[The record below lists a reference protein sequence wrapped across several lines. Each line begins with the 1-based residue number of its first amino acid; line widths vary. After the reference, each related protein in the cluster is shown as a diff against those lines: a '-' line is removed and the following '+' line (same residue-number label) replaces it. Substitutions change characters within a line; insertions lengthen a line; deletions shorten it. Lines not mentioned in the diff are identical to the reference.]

1 MPPDS
6 PFRGV
11 AAAITQPASAD
22 DVVDQLSPI
31 ITGLT
36 LYNIEGP
43 RILYREPEG
52 PRILCREPDN
62 DQDIIEAVY
71 RWDGRPPEEIFQTG
85 FRPRPPNDPR
95 DLTRYYNL
103 ECFVNSAGSPV
114 DETPAETSVF
124 VSTTRSTRWRPSV
137 RASCILYR
145 YEIFAPGGIDAVL
158 TLRDRNHY
166 PNQQEISFAGG
177 IGPQYIRT
185 AREYTVDV
193 PPGSRYP
200 GFGIADPNIY
210 LNALFNPNPNRPTRR
225 LRNPRCPAEGEV
237 VIEYT
242 ARQKRSTE
250 VISSVEDICK
260 VGHYIE
266 CAFNF
271 SDKQNAYLFIADRYL
286 KIYYAPGTTD
296 DKILGG
302 PESIGNGFPYLK
314 DTIFASGID
323 AAFTASTKNEAY
335 IFRSNIYALI
345 NFDEG
350 KIIQGPKLIT
360 DSFYSLKNTI
370 FAKGIDAAF
379 TSCKENEA
387 YLFRGNQY
395 ALINFK
401 PGTTDDYIIQGPKN
415 ITESFHSLK
424 DTIFENGLDAAF
436 SSSKPT
442 EEETYAL
449 INEAYIFKG
458 DTYALINFAPGTTDD
473 YIIQGPK
480 KITESFYSLKDILPM
495 YSCSC
500 D

>member
-1 MPPDS
+1 MALPPDS

-11 AAAITQPASAD
+11 AGAITQPASAD
-22 DVVDQLSPI
+22 DALHQLSPI

-36 LYNIEGP
+36 LYNTEGP
-43 RILYREPEG
+43 RILY
-52 PRILCREPDN
+52 REPDN
-62 DQDIIEAVY
+62 DQDIIEPVY
-71 RWDGRPPEEIFQTG
+71 RWDERPPEEILQTG

-124 VSTTRSTRWRPSV
+124 VSTTRSGPWRPSV

-185 AREYTVDV
+185 ARGYTVDV

-200 GFGIADPNIY
+200 RFGITRSFY
-210 LNALFNPNPNRPTRR
+210 RHTLFKPNPNRPTPR
-225 LRNPRCPAEGEV
+225 LRNPRCAKNGTV
-237 VIEYT
+237 VIEYP

-271 SDKQNAYLFIADRYL
+271 SDKEDAYLFIADRYL
-286 KIYYAPGTTD
+286 KIYYAPGTTN
-296 DKILGG
+296 DKILSG

-323 AAFTASTKNEAY
+323 AAFTVSKKNEAY
-335 IFRSNIYALI
+335 IFRSNIYAHI
-345 NFDEG
+345 NFHEG
-350 KIIQGPKLIT
+350 KIMQGPELTT
-360 DSFYSLKNTI
+360 DGFYSLKNTI

-379 TSCKENEA
+379 TSSRENEA

-401 PGTTDDYIIQGPKN
+401 KDYIIQGPKN

-424 DTIFENGLDAAF
+424 HTIFENGLDAAF
-436 SSSKPT
+436 SSSLKF
-442 EEETYAL
+442 EAF
-449 INEAYIFKG
+449 IFKSDEAYIFKG
-458 DTYALINFAPGTTDD
+458 DTYALIDFAPGSTKDK
-473 YIIQGPK
+473 IIQGPK
-480 KITESFYSLKDILPM
+480 KITESFYSLKPILPM
-495 YSCSC
+495 YPCSC

>member
-1 MPPDS
+1 MALPPDS
-6 PFRGV
+6 GFRGV

-22 DVVDQLSPI
+22 DALHQLSPI
-31 ITGLT
+31 RYGLG
-36 LYNIEGP
+36 LYNPEVPSIE
-43 RILYREPEG
+43 YRN
-52 PRILCREPDN
+52 PDN

-71 RWDGRPPEEIFQTG
+71 RWDGRPYQEIFQTG

-103 ECFVNSAGSPV
+103 ECFVNSGGSPA

-124 VSTTRSTRWRPSV
+124 VSTTRSNKWKPSV
-137 RASCILYR
+137 TAACILYR

-158 TLRDRNHY
+158 TLGDRNHY

-177 IGPQYIRT
+177 IGPQYIRS
-185 AREYTVDV
+185 AREYAVDV

-210 LNALFNPNPNRPTRR
+210 RNALFNPNPNRPTPR
-225 LRNPRCPAEGEV
+225 LKNPRCPENGTV
-237 VIEYT
+237 VIEYP

-271 SDKQNAYLFIADRYL
+271 SDKEDAYLFIADRYL
-286 KIYYAPGTTD
+286 KIYYAPGTTN
-296 DKILGG
+296 DKILSG

-323 AAFTASTKNEAY
+323 AAFTVSKKNEAY
-335 IFRSNIYALI
+335 IFRSNIYAHI

-350 KIIQGPKLIT
+350 KIMQGPKLTT
-360 DSFYSLKNTI
+360 DGFYSLKNTI

-379 TSCKENEA
+379 TSSRENEA

-395 ALINFK
+395 ALINFA
-401 PGTTDDYIIQGPKN
+401 DDRIIQGPKN
-415 ITESFHSLK
+415 ITESFQSLK
-424 DTIFENGLDAAF
+424 HTIFENGLDAAF
-436 SSSKPT
+436 SSSLKF
-442 EEETYAL
+442 EAF
-449 INEAYIFKG
+449 IFKSDEAYIFKG
-458 DTYALINFAPGTTDD
+458 DTYALIDFAPGSTKDK
-473 YIIQGPK
+473 IIQGPK
-480 KITESFYSLKDILPM
+480 KITESFYSLKPILPM
-495 YSCSC
+495 YPCSC

>member
-1 MPPDS
+1 MALPPDS
-6 PFRGV
+6 VFRGV
-11 AAAITQPASAD
+11 AAAITQPASPD
-22 DVVDQLSPI
+22 DVLNQLSPI

-36 LYNIEGP
+36 LYNTEGP
-43 RILYREPEG
+43 RILYRDPEN
-52 PRILCREPDN
+52 E
-62 DQDIIEAVY
+62 QDIIEAVY
-71 RWDGRPPEEIFQTG
+71 RWDGRPYQEIFQTG
-85 FRPRPPNDPR
+85 FRPRPPNDPEYVE
-95 DLTRYYNL
+95 DYYNL
-103 ECFVNSAGSPV
+103 ERFVNSAGSPA
-114 DETPAETSVF
+114 DETLAETSVF
-124 VSTTRSTRWRPSV
+124 VSTTRSTSWRPTV
-137 RASCILYR
+137 TASCILYR

-158 TLRDRNHY
+158 TLRDRNDY

-177 IGPQYIRT
+177 IGRQYIRT
-185 AREYTVDV
+185 AREYLVDL
-193 PPGSRYP
+193 PPGARYP
-200 GFGIADPNIY
+200 IYVVADANIY
-210 LNALFNPNPNRPTRR
+210 CNALFNPNPNRATPR
-225 LRNPRCPAEGEV
+225 LRNPRCPADGEV
-237 VIEYT
+237 VIEYP

-271 SDKQNAYLFIADRYL
+271 SDKEEVYLFIADRYL
-286 KIYYAPGTTD
+286 RINYAPGKTD
-296 DKILGG
+296 DRILNG
-302 PESIGNGFPYLK
+302 PETIGNGFPYLK

-379 TSCKENEA
+379 TSSTENEA

-395 ALINFK
+395 ALINFA
-401 PGTTDDYIIQGPKN
+401 PGTTDDYIIQGPKK
-415 ITESFHSLK
+415 IIDSFDSLK
-424 DTIFENGLDAAF
+424 GTIFENGLDAAF
-436 SSSKPT
+436 SSSR
-442 EEETYAL
+442 TY
-449 INEAYIFKG
+449 EAYIFKG

-495 YSCSC
+495 YPCSC
-500 D
+500 G

>member
-1 MPPDS
+1 MALPPDS

-11 AAAITQPASAD
+11 
-22 DVVDQLSPI
+22 
-31 ITGLT
+31 
-36 LYNIEGP
+36 
-43 RILYREPEG
+43 
-52 PRILCREPDN
+52 
-62 DQDIIEAVY
+62 AVY

-124 VSTTRSTRWRPSV
+124 VSTTRSGPWRPSV

-210 LNALFNPNPNRPTRR
+210 RNALFNPNPNRPTPR
-225 LRNPRCPAEGEV
+225 LRNPRCPKNGTV
-237 VIEYT
+237 VIEYP

-271 SDKQNAYLFIADRYL
+271 SDKEDAYLFIADRYL
-286 KIYYAPGTTD
+286 KIYYAPGTTN

-323 AAFTASTKNEAY
+323 AAFTVSKKNEAY
-335 IFRSNIYALI
+335 IFRSNIYAHI
-345 NFDEG
+345 NFHEG
-350 KIIQGPKLIT
+350 KIMQGPKLTT
-360 DSFYSLKNTI
+360 DGFYSLKNTI

-379 TSCKENEA
+379 TSSRENEA

-401 PGTTDDYIIQGPKN
+401 KDYIIQGPKN

-424 DTIFENGLDAAF
+424 HTIFENGLDAAF
-436 SSSKPT
+436 SSSLKN
-442 EEETYAL
+442 EAY
-449 INEAYIFKG
+449 IFKSDEAYIFKG
-458 DTYALINFAPGTTDD
+458 DTYALIDFAPGSTKDK
-473 YIIQGPK
+473 IIQGPK
-480 KITESFYSLKDILPM
+480 KITESFYSLKHILPM
-495 YSCSC
+495 YPCSC

>member
-1 MPPDS
+1 MALPPDS
-6 PFRGV
+6 VFRGV
-11 AAAITQPASAD
+11 AAAITQPASAE
-22 DVVDQLSPI
+22 DVLNQLSPI

-36 LYNIEGP
+36 LYNTEGP
-43 RILYREPEG
+43 RILYRDPEN
-52 PRILCREPDN
+52 E
-62 DQDIIEAVY
+62 QDIIEAVY
-71 RWDGRPPEEIFQTG
+71 RWDGRPYQEIFQTG
-85 FRPRPPNDPR
+85 FRPRPPNDPEYLE
-95 DLTRYYNL
+95 DYYNL
-103 ECFVNSAGSPV
+103 ERFVNSAGSPA

-124 VSTTRSTRWRPSV
+124 VSTTRSTSWRPTV
-137 RASCILYR
+137 TASCILYR

-177 IGPQYIRT
+177 IGRQYIRT
-185 AREYTVDV
+185 AREYIVDV
-193 PPGSRYP
+193 PPGARYP
-200 GFGIADPNIY
+200 TYAVADANIY
-210 LNALFNPNPNRPTRR
+210 RNALFNPNPNRVTPR
-225 LRNPRCPAEGEV
+225 LRNPRCPAGGEV
-237 VIEYT
+237 VIEYP

-271 SDKQNAYLFIADRYL
+271 SDKEEVYLFIADRYL
-286 KIYYAPGTTD
+286 RINYAPGTTD
-296 DKILGG
+296 DRILNG
-302 PESIGNGFPYLK
+302 PETIGNGFPYLK

-379 TSCKENEA
+379 TSSTENEA

-395 ALINFK
+395 ALINFA
-401 PGTTDDYIIQGPKN
+401 PGTTDDYIIQGPKK
-415 ITESFHSLK
+415 IIDSFDSLK
-424 DTIFENGLDAAF
+424 GTIFENGLDAAF
-436 SSSKPT
+436 SSSRT
-442 EEETYAL
+442 D
-449 INEAYIFKG
+449 EAYIFKG

-495 YSCSC
+495 YPCSC
-500 D
+500 G